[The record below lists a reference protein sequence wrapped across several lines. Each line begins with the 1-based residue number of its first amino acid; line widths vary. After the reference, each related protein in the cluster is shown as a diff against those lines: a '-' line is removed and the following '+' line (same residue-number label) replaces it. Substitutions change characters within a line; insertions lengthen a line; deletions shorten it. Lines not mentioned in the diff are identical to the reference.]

1 MTFDPNDLSGFQ
13 TEKKAII
20 QSKNDKVED
29 SLLKSLFVTNPEAQ
43 DEFEQEKEMEVEDQV
58 GS

>member
-1 MTFDPNDLSGFQ
+1 VTFDPNDLSGFQ

>member
-1 MTFDPNDLSGFQ
+1 VTFDPNDLSGFQ

-43 DEFEQEKEMEVEDQV
+43 DEFEQEKELEVEE
-58 GS
+58 